1 MNRLSIIICAAA
13 AATLMASCAKNET
26 TKPNEA
32 SKRYLEAWMKIHH
45 PDAVKSGLGIYI
57 LEEKSGTGKEAGD
70 PSEYPYA
77 YVSYTATDL
86 DGNIKE
92 STEESV
98 AKQLGTYDPAKNH
111 YGPVIRL
118 RNSTALTAGQEM
130 VLNTMRVG
138 GTRKAVIPGWF
149 NTKTVRYDS
158 EEGYL
163 NNVTGDDS
171 ILSVELHEVIPDIT
185 QWQLDSMARYMI
197 HTFHALPDSLKYGFY
212 YFQLVPPT
220 DTTSFANSA
229 TVYINYTGRLLNG
242 QVFDSTSEK
251 TAKDAGIYSTSGS
264 YSPMKVNMADEY
276 TDITFNTGSS
286 TASFVDGF
294 SYCLSRMRTGERG
307 ICIFYSDLGYQGSG
321 QGMIPAFS
329 PLRFEIEMI
338 GTELNQ

>member
-13 AATLMASCAKNET
+13 AATLLASCAKNEP
-26 TKPNEA
+26 TKANEA
-32 SKRYLEAWMKIHH
+32 SKRYLEAWMKINH

-57 LEEKSGTGKEAGD
+57 LEEKSGSGREAGD

-92 STEESV
+92 STEESI
-98 AKQLGTYDPAKNH
+98 AKQLGTYDPANNH

-118 RNSTALTAGQEM
+118 RNSTAMTAGQEM

-149 NTKTVRYDS
+149 NTSTVRYDS

-163 NNVTGDDS
+163 NNVSGDDS
-171 ILSVELHEVIPDIT
+171 ILSVKLHDVISDIT
-185 QWQLDSMARYMI
+185 AWQIDSMSLYMI
-197 HTFHALPDSLKYGFY
+197 RNLHALPDSLKYGFY
-212 YFQLVPPT
+212 YIQILPPT

-242 QVFDSTSEK
+242 RVFDSTDEK
-251 TAKDAGIYSTSGS
+251 TAKDAGIYSTSGN

-276 TDITFNTGSS
+276 TDITFSTGSG

-294 SYCLSRMRTGERG
+294 SYCLSRMRTGEKG
-307 ICIFYSDLGYQGSG
+307 ICIFYSDLGYQASG
-321 QGMIPAFS
+321 QGMIPGYS
-329 PLRFEIEMI
+329 PLRFDIEMI
-338 GTELNQ
+338 GTELKQ